1 MNPFKRQSR
10 KSLLELTANQAM
22 EISDQKELIASQN
35 VELANLR
42 YDLMLLTRENRKL
55 KRRAEAMTP
64 IKERMC
70 NSEKARKPENHS

>member
-1 MNPFKRQSR
+1 MDLFKRQPR

-70 NSEKARKPENHS
+70 GSEKTRKPENRS